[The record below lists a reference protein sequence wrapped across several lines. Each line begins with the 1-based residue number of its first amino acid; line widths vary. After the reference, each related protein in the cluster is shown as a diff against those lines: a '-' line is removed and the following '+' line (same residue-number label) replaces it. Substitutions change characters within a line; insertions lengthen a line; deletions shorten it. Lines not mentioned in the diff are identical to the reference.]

1 MGNWKNNLRVVEPYV
16 PGEQPKQEN
25 MIKLNTN
32 ENPYPPAPGVEKVL
46 KSMETGDFRLYPKP
60 DARELVDALARE
72 YQVPAEQIFV
82 GVGSDDV
89 LGMAFLTCFNSEKPI
104 LFPDITYS
112 FYPVWA
118 DLFKIPYNRPALD
131 ENFCIKKEDYFVE
144 NGGIVIANPNAPTS
158 IAMPLADI
166 EEIIAKNPDSV
177 VIIDEAYVDF
187 GGESALPLVKKY
199 DNLLVVQ
206 TFSKSRSMAGMRIG
220 FAIGSRA
227 LIDAMY
233 AVRNSY
239 NSYTMNMPS
248 ILCGVE
254 AVEDYDYFEATRC
267 AIIGTRDEVKEKMEA
282 LGFTV
287 LPSSAN
293 FLFASHESVPAEELF
308 LMLREKHIYVR
319 YFKQPR
325 IQNYLRITIG
335 TREQMAVFLAEVEK
349 YLAAR

>member
-1 MGNWKNNLRVVEPYV
+1 MGDWKKNLRVVEPYV

-60 DARELVDALARE
+60 DARELVDALAEE
-72 YQVPAEQIFV
+72 YQVPAEQVFV

-131 ENFCIKKEDYFVE
+131 ENFCIKKEDYFAE

-158 IAMPLADI
+158 IAMLLADI
-166 EEIIAKNPDSV
+166 EEIVVKNPDSV

-254 AVEDYDYFEATRC
+254 AVKDRAYFDKTRKAIMETREAV
-267 AIIGTRDEVKEKMEA
+267 AEKLA
-282 LGFTV
+282 KLGFAV

-293 FLFASHESVPAEELF
+293 FLFAAHESVPAEELF
-308 LMLREKHIYVR
+308 LMLREKHIDVR
-319 YFKQPR
+319 YFKSPR
-325 IQNYLRITIG
+325 INNYLRITIG
-335 TREQMAVFLAEVEK
+335 TKEQMEIFLKEVAS
-349 YLAAR
+349 YLAKK